1 MAGETPAHE
10 RTAAAGPTRG
20 RDMGGERR
28 DMAGKE
34 RRGDTDSAMTRS
46 EETMHVGTER
56 HEVGRARLRKYVVTE
71 EQQQTIPL
79 RHDEVR
85 VEREPI
91 TESNRGDALSGP
103 EISEAEHEVTLYE
116 ERPVVETRVEP
127 VERVRLTTEEHTRQE
142 TVKGR
147 VRKERIEAEMPDER
161 TERASREKHE
171 RRGPGGPG

>member
-34 RRGDTDSAMTRS
+34 RREDTDSAMTRS

-127 VERVRLTTEEHTRQE
+127 VERVRLTTEEHTQQE